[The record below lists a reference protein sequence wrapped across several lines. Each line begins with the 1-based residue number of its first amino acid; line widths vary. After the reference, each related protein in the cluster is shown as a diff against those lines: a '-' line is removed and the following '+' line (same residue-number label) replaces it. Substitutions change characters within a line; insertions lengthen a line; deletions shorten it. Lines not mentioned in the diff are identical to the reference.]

1 MVKFGQT
8 VVRFSEARLVC
19 LQVRKALILKL
30 SLNAIKA
37 GYTPRVGTCLDFYKS
52 EQTSSSV

>member
-30 SLNAIKA
+30 SLNAVEA
-37 GYTPRVGTCLDFYKS
+37 AFVLDQELERV
-52 EQTSSSV
+52 